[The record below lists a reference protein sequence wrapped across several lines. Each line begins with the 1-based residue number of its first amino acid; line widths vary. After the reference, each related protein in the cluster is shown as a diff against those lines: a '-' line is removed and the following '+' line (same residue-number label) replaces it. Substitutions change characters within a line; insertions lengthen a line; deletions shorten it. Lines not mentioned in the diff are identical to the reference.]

1 MLGFTALLPAGGT
14 TVGQDLILIDIPISG
29 LAALACNPIF
39 FSFIRVTR
47 RQGASLVAAYLL
59 YLTYVI
65 LLRR

>member
-1 MLGFTALLPAGGT
+1 M
-14 TVGQDLILIDIPISG
+14 GQDLILIDIPISG